1 MFWVAVAVAE
11 EDEDRRE
18 EKGLHA
24 ASESERLD
32 LAALFNRTCKQAMVD

>member
-1 MFWVAVAVAE
+1 VAE
-11 EDEDRRE
+11 EDDDRRE
-18 EKGLHA
+18 EKALHA